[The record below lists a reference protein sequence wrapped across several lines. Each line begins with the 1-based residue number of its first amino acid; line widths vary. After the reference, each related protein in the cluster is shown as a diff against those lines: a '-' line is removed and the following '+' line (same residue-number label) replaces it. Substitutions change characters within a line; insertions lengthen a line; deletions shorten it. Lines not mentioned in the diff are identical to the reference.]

1 MNKSLYFLV
10 IVNLI
15 LLTACSGEDDTP
27 IKKTDTTSESE
38 ITGIETLFNSDKFD
52 DPKHI
57 ELLKELKICSEFQKD
72 TSKYLEPAC
81 SPRFFKIFPMR
92 DDAPVENAFLLQIK
106 SKVSGVKLRRLVTFV
121 RERGELIKV
130 NTFVANLIGTRK
142 SKTHYNDLI
151 LRFND
156 NVEGDIIF
164 YNTIFVWDGKKYKFQ
179 SVETIEGV
187 DADGPWRQHLKKEFK
202 DSVSNDIYT
211 TLIKNEMI
219 L

>member
-1 MNKSLYFLV
+1 MMNK
-10 IVNLI
+10 IVYILI
-15 LLTACSGEDDTP
+15 LVVFSGCSDNEYLQIEKTNFEDAG
-27 IKKTDTTSESE
+27 E
-38 ITGIETLFNSDKFD
+38 ITGIETLFDSDSFD

-72 TSKYLEPAC
+72 TTDYLKPAC

-106 SKVSGVKLRRLVTFV
+106 SKVGGIKLRRLVTFV
-121 RERGELIKV
+121 REKGELIKV

-142 SKTHYNDLI
+142 SKTHYPDLI

-156 NVEGDIIF
+156 NVGGDVIF
-164 YNTIFVWDGKKYKFQ
+164 YNCIFIWDGKTYKFQ
-179 SVETIEGV
+179 TTETIEGN
-187 DADGPWRQHLKKEFK
+187 DSQGPWRQRIKSELK
-202 DSVSNDIYT
+202 DSVSNDIYN
-211 TLIKNEMI
+211 TLVKNEMI